1 MPPVPVNRDCMEE
14 DCSEELIIT
23 VNKEYDVS
31 VTIRIKDGSKA
42 HSHSFKTA
50 LFHNGTIDDPKFELM
65 ILDEFKADIEFDA
78 EQTTLPVED
87 KPSVEPK
94 KITVDKAA
102 KK

>member
-1 MPPVPVNRDCMEE
+1 MEE

-23 VNKEYDVS
+23 VNKEYK
-31 VTIRIKDGSKA
+31 VTGSIKVQDGNN
-42 HSHSFKTA
+42 SHSVRFKDEIQHTGPIGDPA
-50 LFHNGTIDDPKFELM
+50 LQLKVLAG
-65 ILDEFKADIEFDA
+65 FKADIEFDI

-94 KITVDKAA
+94 KITVAKEPAA